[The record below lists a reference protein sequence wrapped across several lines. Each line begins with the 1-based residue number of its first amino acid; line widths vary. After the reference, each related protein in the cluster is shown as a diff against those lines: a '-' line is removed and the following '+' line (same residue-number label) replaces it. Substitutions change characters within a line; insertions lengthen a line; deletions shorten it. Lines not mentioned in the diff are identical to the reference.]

1 MENALKLFKTP
12 KSLFDFGE
20 MPLFKTWFDDFS
32 PINFT
37 NSPKVNVKETDKAYE
52 IEIANPG
59 FGKENTKIEI
69 KNHCIYVSM
78 TSESNEKEDNDND
91 KYHIHQWSKASYS
104 ESWNLP
110 ENVVEEKI
118 TAKNNDG
125 VLTIT
130 LPKKEE
136 IKDTKNPRLIEIE

>member
-1 MENALKLFKTP
+1 MTNALDFFGAKD
-12 KSLFDFGE
+12 LFDFGFN
-20 MPLFKTWFDDFS
+20 PVKTFFGDFVPS
-32 PINFT
+32 NFT

-59 FGKENTKIEI
+59 FSKDETNIKIE
-69 KNHCIYVSM
+69 NGVIYVSM
-78 TSESNEKEDNDND
+78 TSESKEGQEDDQH
-91 KYHIHQWSKASYS
+91 KYHVKQWSKSSYQ

-110 ENVVEEKI
+110 ENVIEDQI

-136 IKDTKNPRLIEIE
+136 EPKKEENIRTIKIE

>member
-1 MENALKLFKTP
+1 MTNALDFFGTKD
-12 KSLFDFGE
+12 LFDFGFN
-20 MPLFKTWFDDFS
+20 PIKTFFGDFV
-32 PINFT
+32 PANFT

-59 FGKENTKIEI
+59 FSKDETNIKVENGI
-69 KNHCIYVSM
+69 IYVSM
-78 TSESNEKEDNDND
+78 TSESKKGQEDDQH
-91 KYHIHQWSKASYS
+91 KYHVKQWSKSSYQ

-110 ENVVEEKI
+110 ENVIEDQI

-136 IKDTKNPRLIEIE
+136 EPKKEENIRTIKIE

>member
-1 MENALKLFKTP
+1 MTNALDFFGTKD
-12 KSLFDFGE
+12 LFDFGFN
-20 MPLFKTWFDDFS
+20 PIKTFFGNFV
-32 PINFT
+32 PANFT

-59 FGKENTKIEI
+59 FSKDETNIKIE
-69 KNHCIYVSM
+69 NGVIYVSM
-78 TSESNEKEDNDND
+78 TNESKEGEGDNDH
-91 KYHIHQWSKASYS
+91 KYHVKQWSKSSYQ

-110 ENVVEEKI
+110 ENVIEDQI

-125 VLTIT
+125 VLIIT

-136 IKDTKNPRLIEIE
+136 TKQEQENIRTIKIE

>member
-1 MENALKLFKTP
+1 MTNALDFFGAKD
-12 KSLFDFGE
+12 LFDFGFN
-20 MPLFKTWFDDFS
+20 PIKTFFGDFVPS
-32 PINFT
+32 NFT

-59 FGKENTKIEI
+59 FSKDETNIKVENGI
-69 KNHCIYVSM
+69 IYVSM
-78 TSESNEKEDNDND
+78 TSELKEGQEDDQH
-91 KYHIHQWSKASYS
+91 KYHVKQWSKSSYQ

-110 ENVVEEKI
+110 ENVIEDQI

-136 IKDTKNPRLIEIE
+136 EPKKEENIRTIKIE

>member
-1 MENALKLFKTP
+1 MTNALNFLNRKNF
-12 KSLFDFGE
+12 FDFGDT
-20 MPLFKTWFDDFS
+20 PIFKSWFDDFS
-32 PINFT
+32 PVNFT

-59 FGKENTKIEI
+59 FGKDETKIDV
-69 KNHCIYVSM
+69 KDHVIYVSM
-78 TSESNEKEDNDND
+78 SSESKDENEDEH
-91 KYHIHQWSKASYS
+91 KYHVKQWSKSSYQ

-110 ENVVEEKI
+110 ENVIEDQI

-136 IKDTKNPRLIEIE
+136 TKDISNSRTIKIE